1 MDKELNYRAIRKV
14 ADCIQ
19 LAEQAF
25 KRPFAQPE
33 LSYQLRGKAAGKA
46 YLQLNQIRINP
57 VLFVENQTAFFDEV
71 IPHEVAHL
79 ITYQVYGR
87 VRPHGSEWK
96 KVMETVFAIP
106 ARTTHSFA
114 INSVQG
120 KTFQYRCGCRDY
132 PLTIRR
138 HNKVLRGQMSY
149 RCQQCNQL
157 LSFTGK
163 QLS

>member
-1 MDKELNYRAIRKV
+1 MDKELNYQAIRKV
-14 ADCIQ
+14 AECIK

-25 KRPFAQPE
+25 QRSFPQPT

-46 YLQLNQIRINP
+46 YLQLNQVRINP
-57 VLFVENQTAFFDEV
+57 VLFLENQRAFLDEV

-87 VRPHGSEWK
+87 VRPHGTQWK
-96 KVMETVFAIP
+96 GVMESVFAIP

-114 INSVQG
+114 TESVQG
-120 KTFQYRCGCRDY
+120 KTFQYRCHCRDY

-138 HNKVLRGQMSY
+138 HNKILRGQMSY
-149 RCQQCNQL
+149 RCQQCQHL